1 MVDVRVEQSRFPS
14 GWAIGMVA
22 IEMGHLDGCHRDTG
36 AGNSDDGHAL
46 GPGRD
51 AVHDGHV
58 GQHLDVVE
66 REAGEGQ
73 ACPQLGGGLPAS
85 QVLACVDDHDPKAG
99 GSRRQPAMLA
109 GPQVAPAGAGDTA
122 RCPRRICSALCT
134 ARYSP
139 AAPVPAPG
147 SCVLRLGV
155 IGLGGGAGIAA
166 RGSARGCAA
175 FSTGTAGAAAI
186 PLIPLGGITAIET
199 RLASGAPGRW
209 RVLAALHTEL
219 RGAPGMVAALR
230 PGAGS
235 LPAALGTLAAVTE
248 PLSLGCPRTTCRS
261 RSVGSPAE

>member
-1 MVDVRVEQSRFPS
+1 
-14 GWAIGMVA
+14 MVA
-22 IEMGHLDGCHRDTG
+22 IEMGHLDGCHQDTG

-85 QVLACVDDHDPKAG
+85 QVLARVDDHHPKAG

-122 RCPRRICSALCT
+122 RRSGRISAALG
-134 ARYSP
+134 ALGPGLP
-139 AAPVPAPG
+139 AGVPPAG
-147 SCVLRLGV
+147 RAVLRLGV

-166 RGSARGCAA
+166 RGAARGCAA
-175 FSTGTAGAAAI
+175 LSAVAVSAAAL
-186 PLIPLGGITAIET
+186 PLITLGGIAASET
-199 RLASGAPGRW
+199 RLAPGAPSRG
-209 RVLAALHTEL
+209 RVLATFDAQPRCRPHL
-219 RGAPGMVAALR
+219 VAALR
-230 PGAGS
+230 PGAGI
-235 LPAALGTLAAVTE
+235 LAAALGTLAAVTE
-248 PLSLGCPRTTCRS
+248 PLSLGCVVS
-261 RSVGSPAE
+261 RFVGRAAPD